1 MDDVTHTLP
10 AFALI
15 GTASHA
21 ELDWIAALGHPD
33 EQARHRTALQQV
45 VGPQQGRLHE
55 DQLWYPYE
63 VIERG
68 AARYAPG
75 HEREFVLCTLL
86 VILAVQAGQRLDVDL
101 ALQFDDLAATYE
113 TLPPVLRDT
122 VLDAYQR
129 VQGVEPTVGRLTS
142 RAHRG

>member
-21 ELDWIAALGHPD
+21 ELDWIAGLGHPD

-101 ALQFDDLAATYE
+101 AMQFDDLAATYE

-129 VQGVEPTVGRLTS
+129 VQ
-142 RAHRG
+142 A

>member
-1 MDDVTHTLP
+1 MDGITHALP

-21 ELDWIAALGHPD
+21 ELDWIAALGQAD
-33 EQARHRTALQQV
+33 EQARHRAALQHV
-45 VGPQQGRLHE
+45 VGAQRGLLQD

-68 AARYAPG
+68 AARCETG
-75 HEREFVLCTLL
+75 HEREFVMCTLL
-86 VILAVQAGQRLDVDL
+86 VLLAVHAGQRVGVDL

-122 VLDAYQR
+122 VLDAYQS
-129 VQGVEPTVGRLTS
+129 LT
-142 RAHRG
+142 G

>member
-1 MDDVTHTLP
+1 MDDLTHALP

-15 GTASHA
+15 GTASGA
-21 ELDWIAALGHPD
+21 ELDWIAALGPAE
-33 EQARHRTALQQV
+33 EQPRHRAALQQL

-68 AARYAPG
+68 AAHCEPG

-86 VILAVQAGQRLDVDL
+86 TVLAVSAGRRVGVDL
-101 ALQFDDLAATYE
+101 ALQFDDHAAAYE
-113 TLPPVLRDT
+113 ALPPVLRDT
-122 VLDAYQR
+122 VLDAYEA
-129 VQGVEPTVGRLTS
+129 V
-142 RAHRG
+142 AA

>member
-1 MDDVTHTLP
+1 MDEFTYAQSH
-10 AFALI
+10 FALI
-15 GTASHA
+15 GTGSTA
-21 ELDWIAALGHPD
+21 ELDWIAALGKAD
-33 EQARHRTALQQV
+33 EQQRHRAALAQV
-45 VGPQQGRLHE
+45 VGPQAGRLQD

-68 AARYAPG
+68 AIRCEPG

-86 VILAVQAGQRLDVDL
+86 VILAVQAGQRIGVDL
-101 ALQFDDLAATYE
+101 SVQFDDLSATYE

-129 VQGVEPTVGRLTS
+129 VQ
-142 RAHRG
+142 A

>member
-1 MDDVTHTLP
+1 MDELTYAQPL
-10 AFALI
+10 FALI
-15 GTASHA
+15 GTASAA
-21 ELDWIAALGHPD
+21 ELDWIAALGKAD
-33 EQARHRTALQQV
+33 EQPRHRAALAQV
-45 VGPQQGRLHE
+45 VGPQAGRLKD

-68 AARYAPG
+68 AIRCESG

-86 VILAVQAGQRLDVDL
+86 VILAVQAGQRIGVDL

-122 VLDAYQR
+122 VLDAYQC
-129 VQGVEPTVGRLTS
+129 VQ
-142 RAHRG
+142 A

>member
-1 MDDVTHTLP
+1 MDEVTHSLP
-10 AFALI
+10 AFGLI
-15 GTASHA
+15 ATASAA
-21 ELDWIAALGHPD
+21 ELDWIAALGPAD
-33 EQARHRTALQQV
+33 EQPRHRAALQQL
-45 VGPQQGRLHE
+45 VGAQGGRLRD

-68 AARYAPG
+68 ARHHEPG

-86 VILAVQAGQRLDVDL
+86 VMLAVQAGQRIGVDL

-122 VLDAYQR
+122 VLDAYQS
-129 VQGVEPTVGRLTS
+129 LT
-142 RAHRG
+142 G